1 MRKFY
6 HLVTKG
12 HNFFFLKCVIFS
24 FCLIESNRL
33 EIYFLFGLL
42 CIAPL
47 RSTHSGSSFVSP
59 LLYLTIWALSY
70 PQTVAVPES
79 RRLREAAVPQWS
91 TTLPLSF
98 HPSAA
103 PFASSHLAEL
113 EIGESAGCGRSPR
126 EPGDRAATGGTALGT
141 ERLIGF
147 KSAAGKK
154 KNSVCFT

>member
-12 HNFFFLKCVIFS
+12 HNFFPQVSNIF

-79 RRLREAAVPQWS
+79 RRLREAAAPQWS

-103 PFASSHLAEL
+103 PFAPSHLAEL
-113 EIGESAGCGRSPR
+113 EIGESAGCGFSPW

-141 ERLIGF
+141 VRLIGS
-147 KSAAGKK
+147 KSSAGKK
-154 KNSVCFT
+154 KSVCFT